1 MPTIVVLLAAAL
13 GTGGSPAAAG
23 TFAVEKT
30 FDGRPFEYRME
41 LAARRPGYRV
51 YRLRYPSP
59 VETPFDANNTIPA
72 EYYLPDGIEP
82 GDARRPAVICLHIL
96 GGQFEL
102 VQLVGSS
109 LASRVIPAIWFKL
122 PYYGE
127 RRPEGLDD
135 DPRQEPARFAE
146 ALSQGL
152 LDVRRT
158 FDVLAARPEVDPER
172 IGVTGI
178 SLGGI
183 LAGTAA
189 GADARFHRAAL
200 VLAGGDVLEILHH
213 ARESRRVSQLLRGLP
228 SDQRQV
234 LEETLRSVDP
244 LTHAGA
250 LRDRAQDGRVL
261 MINAGADEVI
271 PRSATVKLAEAL
283 GMADDVV
290 WLDGLGH
297 YTAIAALPQAL
308 RTTVAFFA
316 EDLPEGVEPPL
327 RAGSSAALTPLRRV
341 VRLVQQAGLVLGLG
355 AEPPAGRCHFAD
367 VAATVTLSDG
377 KEHEGRLRIIRGA
390 GHRFRI
396 ELDVPQLGAAV
407 LAQGKGPWMAGRD
420 GPVFYGKLPPDR
432 APEDLRHFAAEENV
446 LKLGAASGLLAVL
459 SFSPEALERWIEVA
473 EEPDHKDGP
482 ALRITRKD
490 RTADHAVLVFHNDS
504 TTPKVATFDVEGV
517 AGRVEFR
524 AWQVDTIAH
533 DPLFEPDPD
542 AAVQE
547 VDPDDVY
554 RMFAALLNFAVETLE

>member
-1 MPTIVVLLAAAL
+1 MPTIVLLLAAAL
-13 GTGGSPAAAG
+13 GSGGAPAEAG
-23 TFAVEKT
+23 TFAVEET

-41 LAARRPGYRV
+41 PAGRRPGYRV

-59 VETPFDANNTIPA
+59 VETPFEANNTIPA

-82 GDARRPAVICLHIL
+82 GDPRRPAVICLHIL
-96 GGQFEL
+96 GGGFEL
-102 VQLVGSS
+102 VELVCST
-109 LASRVIPAIWFKL
+109 LASQGIPAIWFKL
-122 PYYGE
+122 PYYDE
-127 RRPEGLDD
+127 RRPKDVVG
-135 DPRQEPARFAE
+135 DPRADPARFAE

-200 VLAGGDVLEILHH
+200 ILAGGDVLEILHH

-228 SDQRQV
+228 LEQRREMEQ
-234 LEETLRSVDP
+234 TLRSVDP
-244 LTHAGA
+244 LTHAAA
-250 LRDRAQDGRVL
+250 LRARAKAGRVL

-271 PRSATVKLAEAL
+271 PRAATEKLARAL
-283 GMADDVV
+283 GIADDVV
-290 WLDGLGH
+290 WFDGLGH
-297 YTAIAALPQAL
+297 YTAIAALPRAL
-308 RTTVAFFA
+308 AATVAFFA
-316 EDLPEGVEPPL
+316 EDLPEGVEP
-327 RAGSSAALTPLRRV
+327 AAVGSAAGTPLRRV
-341 VRLVQQAGLVLGLG
+341 VRLVQQAGQIMG
-355 AEPPAGRCHFAD
+355 AGAAPPPGRGHFAD
-367 VAATVTLSDG
+367 VAAKVTLPDG
-377 KEHEGRLRIIRGA
+377 KEHEGHLRIIRGA
-390 GHRFRI
+390 RNRFRI

-407 LAQGKGPWMAGRD
+407 LAQGKGPWMAGRE
-420 GPVFYGKLPPDR
+420 GAVFYGELPPDR
-432 APEDLRHFAAEENV
+432 EPDDPRRFAAEENV

-459 SFSPEALERWIEVA
+459 SFSPESLERWIEVTD
-473 EEPDHKDGP
+473 EPDHEGGP
-482 ALRITRKD
+482 ALRITGKD
-490 RTADHAVLVFHNDS
+490 RPADHAVLVFHKDG
-504 TTPKVATFDVEGV
+504 TTPKEASFDVEGV

-542 AAVQE
+542 AAVQK

-554 RMFAALLNFAVETLE
+554 RMFAALLNFAVETFE